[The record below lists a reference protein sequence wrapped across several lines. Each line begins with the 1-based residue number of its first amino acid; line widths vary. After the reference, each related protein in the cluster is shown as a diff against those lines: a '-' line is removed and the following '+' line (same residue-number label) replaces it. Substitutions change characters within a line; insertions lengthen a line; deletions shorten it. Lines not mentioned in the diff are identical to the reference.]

1 MISVRILF
9 ITLCLCPFLAYAGIK
24 IPTTLDGALD
34 LFDEVVKNKDLYVN
48 SRYALIDS
56 IKAQETL
63 SNRLMIYEKVGS
75 EYSGVNVDS
84 AIYYYSRGLEVSIM
98 LGDTIMEQRFRLLKA
113 AIMPIVGVV
122 KESVEEYDIIS
133 LGYIY
138 PENKELFY
146 EAGNRLNFYVT
157 AFYPYS
163 ELKQKYLKKGVA
175 CNDSLLSI
183 LPIDEPRYKLY
194 AAQVAYV
201 KRDIVEAVALLDEL
215 ISGVSVEDN
224 LFAVASSMRASISI
238 ELANHDEYLYY
249 LSLSAISDI
258 IAGIKEG
265 TSLQMLGVALYEN
278 NDIDRAYLAL
288 TIALD
293 NAVSSGARIR
303 AMETSQSVPVIS
315 QTFRAK
321 DQRKMFWLLVLAIC
335 LIVAI
340 IGIVF
345 ITMYLYREK
354 RKLEILR
361 LRLMKSNYAK
371 ETYMSKFL
379 NLCSLYM
386 DKLDDFNRLVGRKIV
401 AGQLEELHSLIKRGQ
416 IVEEQTKLFYE
427 MFDDA
432 FVHIYPTFVAEVNA
446 LLHPDRQVA
455 LHNDACLNMEMRILA
470 FMRVGIVD
478 NAQIARFLGLSLN
491 TIYAY
496 RNKMRNRAVNRDEFE
511 QDVLKIGHIG

>member
-1 MISVRILF
+1 MISARNLSIV
-9 ITLCLCPFLAYAGIK
+9 LCLCPFLAYAGLK
-24 IPTTLDGALD
+24 IPTTLGGALD
-34 LFDEVVKNKDLYVN
+34 LFDEVVKKKDLYVDN
-48 SRYALIDS
+48 RYSLIDS

-63 SNRLMIYEKVGS
+63 SNRLIIYEKVGK
-75 EYSGVNVDS
+75 EFCGVNVDS
-84 AIYYYSRGLEVSIM
+84 AIYYYNRGLNVAIM
-98 LGDTIMEQRFRLLKA
+98 LRDSMMEQRFRLLKA
-113 AIMPIVGVV
+113 AIMPVIGVV
-122 KESVEEYDIIS
+122 KESVEEYDVIS
-133 LGYIY
+133 AEYIY
-138 PENKELFY
+138 PENKELFF
-146 EAGNRLNFYVT
+146 ETGNRLNFYVT

-163 ELKQKYLKKGVA
+163 ELKQKYLKNGVA
-175 CNDSLLSI
+175 CNDSLL
-183 LPIDEPRYKLY
+183 LMLRVDEPRYMLY

-201 KRDIVEAVALLDEL
+201 NRDIVEAVTLLDRL
-215 ISGVSVEDN
+215 ISEVPLDDN
-224 LFAVASSMRASISI
+224 LFARASSMRASLSG
-238 ELANHDEYLYY
+238 ELANSEEYLYY

-265 TSLQMLGVALYEN
+265 TSLQMLGVALYECG
-278 NDIDRAYLAL
+278 DIDRAYLAL
-288 TIALD
+288 TTALD

-321 DQRKMFWLLVLAIC
+321 DQRKMLWLLVLTVC

-340 IGIVF
+340 VGIVL
-345 ITMYLYREK
+345 IAMYLHREK

-371 ETYMSKFL
+371 ETYMSQFL
-379 NLCSLYM
+379 SLCSLYM

-416 IVEEQTKLFYE
+416 VVEEQNKLFYE

-432 FVHIYPTFVAEVNA
+432 FVHIYPTFVTEVNS
-446 LLHPDRQVA
+446 LLHPDRQVE
-455 LHNDACLNMEMRILA
+455 LHNDVCLNMEMRILA
-470 FMRVGIVD
+470 FMRMGITD
-478 NAQIARFLGLSLN
+478 NAKIARFLGLSLN

-511 QDVLKIGHIG
+511 QNVLKIGRIG